1 MEFRGQNNHTV
12 AARALSDR
20 LSQMSRQT
28 PLTGE
33 NINSWNKY
41 NHYYS
46 GKQPETLSPLKTN
59 FYEDEYKKMVSRM
72 DKMVMS
78 AKNRN
83 TVDPFGELVQLS
95 VLADGGDFGYADNP
109 NPIPPQWKRKRVSI
123 NSLLKWKRF
132 QDEKHEVFMAMMEKL
147 EEMDKEWY
155 QRKMLQR
162 KQRPRRMPIGDF
174 LIENLPK
181 EQEGIFRMSS
191 TSEGDSSMDSMP
203 VGDFMR
209 NSGPEE
215 DFRMG
220 SMQEE
225 DARIDSTPVQR
236 FGEKEVK
243 SGLTQKSPKS
253 IKKDKIAAC
262 RHFAK
267 GWCRQGD
274 ACSFQ
279 HCVKDSYPDSQKVF
293 LGGLPHFITSSKL
306 VEELGQQGYEVVNEP
321 KIFRGFSPQ
330 VCLASNAG
338 ATKILKE
345 GKITIS
351 GCKVE
356 VRPYKAITKKERD
369 RQIDINK
376 RSVFLGGL
384 PSSVTVQILKASIE
398 KLGMKMTN
406 RPLIKAG
413 FIPKVTLAS
422 AQQAQDLVAS
432 GTIAINGAT
441 INVRPYECKTQ
452 PS

>member
-1 MEFRGQNNHTV
+1 MKIRGQNNHTV
-12 AARALSDR
+12 AARVLSDR
-20 LSQMSRQT
+20 LPQMSRQRR
-28 PLTGE
+28 LTGE

-41 NHYYS
+41 KHYYS
-46 GKQPETLSPLKTN
+46 RKQPDALSTLKTN

-72 DKMVMS
+72 DQMVMS

-95 VLADGGDFGYADNP
+95 VLADGDDFGHVDNP
-109 NPIPPQWKRKRVSI
+109 NPIPPAQWKRKARVSI
-123 NSLLKWKRF
+123 TGLLKWKRC

-155 QRKMLQR
+155 RRKMLQR
-162 KQRPRRMPIGDF
+162 EQRQRRKPAEEF
-174 LIENLPK
+174 SIETLPK
-181 EQEGIFRMSS
+181 ESEGNFRMSS
-191 TSEGDSSMDSMP
+191 TSEGDSSMESMP

-225 DARIDSTPVQR
+225 DVCAPAQR
-236 FGEKEVK
+236 FSEKEVK
-243 SGLTQKSPKS
+243 SASTQKVPKS
-253 IKKDKIAAC
+253 TKKDKIAAC

-267 GWCRQGD
+267 GWCRQGE
-274 ACSFQ
+274 ACSFE

-306 VEELGQQGYEVVNEP
+306 VEELGKQGYEVVNEP

-330 VCLASNAG
+330 VCLASSA
-338 ATKILKE
+338 AAMKILKE

-369 RQIDINK
+369 RQLDINK

-432 GTIAINGAT
+432 GTIVLNGAT
-441 INVRPYECKTQ
+441 INVRPYECKNQ